1 MSNCDTVEKLKN
13 MKLSAM
19 AEGFEEQIQDPAFS
33 QLGFEERLGLLV
45 DAEWNRRQ
53 SKKLTRYIKAAGFS
67 DSNANIEGIEYYEDR
82 HLDKAEI
89 LRLATCNY
97 IQEEHHI
104 ILMGATGT
112 GKSYIGCAL
121 GNSACR
127 KFYKVKYVRMP
138 ELLDELKIARG
149 CGEFSRTIKLYKK
162 VDLLILDE
170 WLIKKLS
177 NNESYDLLE
186 IIEAR
191 SMHGSTIFCT
201 QYDPKGWYSRI
212 NTDEEEES
220 PIAEAII
227 DRIVYNSFHVMIGGN
242 VSMRDRHGLKKGN
255 N

>member
-67 DSNANIEGIEYYEDR
+67 DSNANIEGIEYHEDR

-138 ELLDELKIARG
+138 VNNMAR
-149 CGEFSRTIKLYKK
+149 ESH
-162 VDLLILDE
+162 
-170 WLIKKLS
+170 LS
-177 NNESYDLLE
+177 VN
-186 IIEAR
+186 R
-191 SMHGSTIFCT
+191 
-201 QYDPKGWYSRI
+201 
-212 NTDEEEES
+212 
-220 PIAEAII
+220 
-227 DRIVYNSFHVMIGGN
+227 
-242 VSMRDRHGLKKGN
+242 
-255 N
+255 